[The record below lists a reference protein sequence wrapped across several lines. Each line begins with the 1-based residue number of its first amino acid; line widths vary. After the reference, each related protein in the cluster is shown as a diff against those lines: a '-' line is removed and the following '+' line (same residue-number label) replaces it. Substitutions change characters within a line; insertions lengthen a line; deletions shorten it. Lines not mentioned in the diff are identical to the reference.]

1 MVEKSIPI
9 TKARSEITQLP
20 ERFATEGLDA
30 VAITRH
36 GKPVLAILPW
46 ETYDGLVETLEI
58 LGDEE
63 LMASLRVGLE
73 QIKRGELVPWE
84 KVRAQL

>member
-20 ERFATEGLDA
+20 ERLAAEGLDA

-36 GKPVLAILPW
+36 GKPVLAVLPW
-46 ETYDGLVETLEI
+46 DHYDGLVETLEI
-58 LGDEE
+58 LADEK
-63 LMASLRVGLE
+63 LMASLRVSLE
-73 QIKRGELVPWE
+73 QAKRGDLLPWE
-84 KVRAQL
+84 RVKAHL